1 MSNFVGAA
9 EIVLRRKFIA
19 LSAYIRKLENKEGL
33 KEMTQ
38 VITFRNQKKNNQMNQ
53 IELEGENNKE
63 QKSR

>member
-33 KEMTQ
+33 KEMT
-38 VITFRNQKKNNQMNQ
+38 
-53 IELEGENNKE
+53 
-63 QKSR
+63 